1 MPTIS
6 TDPTRLTYF
15 HSPQSRGTGV
25 LTLLK
30 ELGTEPGIDYD
41 MHVLDQRRG
50 QQREPAF
57 LAINPMGKV
66 PALLHHGALVTE
78 QVAVYQYL
86 AEVFPAR
93 QLGPAIGDPLR
104 GPYLRWLAF
113 YGSCF
118 EPAITDRSMKREPA
132 PQGTS
137 PYGTFEQMWST
148 VAGQLATGP
157 YILGERFSAA
167 DVLWGGALGWMSMFK
182 LLPDDA
188 GVQAYIARMQ
198 ARPAV
203 AWARAKDAE
212 LMAAP
217 AARD

>member
-1 MPTIS
+1 MNTLS
-6 TDPTRLTYF
+6 TGLSQDPSRLTFF
-15 HSPQSRGTGV
+15 HSPNSRATGV

-30 ELGTEPGIDYD
+30 ELGT
-41 MHVLDQRRG
+41 VLDQRKG
-50 QQREPAF
+50 EQREPAY

-86 AEVFPAR
+86 AELFPTHGLA
-93 QLGPAIGDPLR
+93 PAVGDALR
-104 GPYLRWLAF
+104 GPFLRWLAF

-118 EPAITDRSMKREPA
+118 EPAVTDRSLKREPA
-132 PQGTS
+132 AQGMS
-137 PYGTFEQMWST
+137 PYGTFEQMWSAVT
-148 VAGQLATGP
+148 AQLATGP
-157 YILGERFSAA
+157 FLLSERFTAA
-167 DVLWGGALGWMSMFK
+167 DVLWGSALGWMSMFK

-203 AWARAKDAE
+203 AWARARDAE
-212 LMAAP
+212 LTTVP
-217 AARD
+217 AA